1 MRGNVRVGAVTGG
14 ELLLYCG
21 AMIMALAVASMLI
34 AAILLHIK
42 KRKLAAKLEDEYGKN
57 RR

>member
-1 MRGNVRVGAVTGG
+1 MYAVGAATGG

-34 AAILLHIK
+34 AAIVLHIK
-42 KRKLAAKLEDEYGKN
+42 KRKLTAKLEDEYGKN

>member
-1 MRGNVRVGAVTGG
+1 MGAVTGG